1 MIPIETAAESREQP
15 LQSHPG
21 WGGKRPGAGRR
32 PRDVDKWVAARG
44 LKPATAAEI
53 LERADERRIWYKLLH
68 SEDENIV
75 LRTIVYLTDR
85 REGRPAQQI
94 NVTGGIV
101 HVTPDEIERA
111 RAVAAELMGQSREL
125 VQPPL
130 LTQTSCDK
138 A

>member
-1 MIPIETAAESREQP
+1 METAAESREQP
-15 LQSHPG
+15 EQPHPG

-32 PRDVDKWVAARG
+32 PRNVEKWIAARG

-68 SEDENIV
+68 SDDENIV

-111 RAVAAELMGQSREL
+111 RAVARELMGQSREL

-130 LTQTSCDK
+130 LTQTGGDK
-138 A
+138 V